1 MGGKQT
7 KEEPKEQKQRNNQ
20 TAICKRKKKCCRKP
34 IPSRDPLFF
43 HPYCKGS
50 QIKLDSSNQCAWRN
64 AGFCNGITFTHRPVN
79 LEEKV
84 RVKITKMDVK
94 WNGALRLGCTL
105 FDPSLMV
112 SSALPR
118 FICPDLE
125 NVYGFWA
132 KALQED
138 DIQEGTVITFW
149 INIQGFFLY
158 SINGGRVC
166 LLMDGLLVAH
176 PLWVMIDV
184 YGRTQGIQIEDPC
197 VKSVSPSKLPKQPS
211 VTVRS
216 NEPQTVHSQT
226 PVLPAM
232 PNNGHS
238 ECRPRFTEVLTNY
251 NPQSSKPMDEDCLIC
266 FSYPVDS
273 VIYKCG
279 HMCLCYGCGKK
290 LLSRKLAC
298 PVCREPMLEIIKT
311 FPN

>member
-1 MGGKQT
+1 MGGNQT
-7 KEEPKEQKQRNNQ
+7 KEKPKEQEQRNNQ
-20 TAICKRKKKCCRKP
+20 RAICKRKKKRCRKP
-34 IPSRDPLFF
+34 NPSRDPLFF

-64 AGFCNGITFTHRPVN
+64 AGFCNGITFTNRPVN

-132 KALQED
+132 KALRED
-138 DIQEGTVITFW
+138 DIREGTVITFW

-158 SINGGRVC
+158 SINGGRVH

-184 YGRTQGIQIEDPC
+184 YGRTQGIQIE
-197 VKSVSPSKLPKQPS
+197 
-211 VTVRS
+211 
-216 NEPQTVHSQT
+216 
-226 PVLPAM
+226 
-232 PNNGHS
+232 GHS
-238 ECRPRFTEVLTNY
+238 ERKPSFTEVLANY
-251 NPQSSKPMDEDCLIC
+251 NPQSSKPMDEDCVIC

-298 PVCREPMLEIIKT
+298 PVCREPIMEIIKT